1 MHSKILGAIQMQ
13 EATSNFFRLE
23 NIKNMRVF
31 EFQIWKV
38 GFVF

>member
-13 EATSNFFRLE
+13 EATFNFFRLE